1 MRRAMLRAA
10 AAADRRP
17 AGHAAI
23 DPVGRRAHN
32 TDSSKPAACSV
43 WRPDGTD
50 GRTYA
55 LQLHTMRA
63 VPKSNCAQSV
73 LSAAQST
80 TVDEDCCISASDIAR
95 RQHLRSAGCHQLFVY
110 RDTGVLCS
118 VVEPFLWLAR
128 RPGTRYQ
135 TTCEIRRVPLTVFA
149 GLENVSF
156 LVLLAYT
163 AR

>member
-1 MRRAMLRAA
+1 MLRAA

-80 TVDEDCCISASDIAR
+80 TVDEDCCINASIIAR
-95 RQHLRSAGCHQLFVY
+95 WQHLRSAGCHQLFVY

-163 AR
+163 AH